1 MAKKCRS
8 YNVKKVFISGR
19 VYKER
24 INVKTLENIHEKM
37 VSLCFKL
44 HIRYTDNRN
53 INANQLFK
61 DRLHLVESGKTS

>member
-8 YNVKKVFISGR
+8 YNVRKVFISGL

-24 INVKTLENIHEKM
+24 INVKTLENIHDKI

-44 HIRYTDNRN
+44 SLRYTGNRN

>member
-8 YNVKKVFISGR
+8 YHVRKVFISGL
-19 VYKER
+19 VYKEK
-24 INVKTLENIHEKM
+24 INVKALENILDKI

-44 HIRYTDNRN
+44 NVRYTGNRN

>member
-8 YNVKKVFISGR
+8 YNVRKVFISAL

-24 INVKTLENIHEKM
+24 INVKTLENIHDKI

-44 HIRYTDNRN
+44 NLRYTGNRN

-61 DRLHLVESGKTS
+61 DKLHLVESGKTS

>member
-8 YNVKKVFISGR
+8 YNVKKVFISYL

-24 INVKTLENIHEKM
+24 INVKTLENIHDKI

-44 HIRYTDNRN
+44 NLRYTDNRN